1 MYQTLI
7 EHLES
12 GEKNI
17 NQTLGEFGEFIYR
30 DYCRKQNLECKI
42 VKYLRADVI
51 IFFEGK
57 EFFVD
62 VKTTQ
67 SNRGKYKGIRPQK
80 KYNYA
85 YDQVFISKDKIV
97 IYPDDNSLLN
107 KFINSSKEILIEDPE
122 ILYQKYLSTPI
133 EEKHITN
140 SERKRHEIKKQ
151 IINLFSNKN
160 LKCRVLHRGQVSKDS
175 WGKNVPNN
183 VPGSKKTYEKF
194 DYTVLIK
201 FKDDGIDSETVHN
214 IYLLKTS
221 FLGNKIR
228 LVEPTLDIQKK
239 KGVKNLLDYEDFKI
253 SNPEFYYKNLDELIL
268 FIKNL

>member
-1 MYQTLI
+1 MYQTLT

-67 SNRGKYKGIRPQK
+67 SNRGKYKGLRPQK

-122 ILYQKYLSTPI
+122 ILYQKYLNTPN

-140 SERKRHEIKKQ
+140 SERKRYEIKKQ

-194 DYTVLIK
+194 DYTVLIN
-201 FKDDGIDSETVHN
+201 FKDDGIDSEIVHD

-239 KGVKNLLDYEDFKI
+239 KGIKKLLDYEDFKI
-253 SNPEFYYKNLDELIL
+253 SNAEFYYKNLDELIL